1 MSLLLVALVLP
12 SYCNNWSTAADTS
25 IICEAVRREAAE
37 PSCQPV
43 EDRDAPTTASAAGY
57 PDDESCAANV
67 QSDGA
72 KVMSSDGNYSISGLP
87 LTVPTLDTVLLTLRV
102 MNAVAVS
109 NPRSLS
115 RTMLKTCV

>member
-1 MSLLLVALVLP
+1 MSLLLVVLVL
-12 SYCNNWSTAADTS
+12 SSSCYNWSTAADTS

-43 EDRDAPTTASAAGY
+43 EDRGAPTTASVARY
-57 PDDESCAANV
+57 PNDESCAASV

-87 LTVPTLDTVLLTLRV
+87 NFSVNSSYVGYCPSDPIGDE
-102 MNAVAVS
+102 NGGCIK
-109 NPRSLS
+109 P
-115 RTMLKTCV
+115 